1 MIFFLCSYQ
10 SLNKFLANSEGTLEL
25 SLAHSTIRAAKRS
38 SFKLNIAML
47 LLITLKLGYLIDE
60 DRDLADLL
68 EFYSTN

>member
-47 LLITLKLGYLIDE
+47 SMIILKFGYLIDE
-60 DRDLADLL
+60 DSDLADLL